1 MRRIE
6 LGVSSEIRPKSE
18 TFELLLKSCHV
29 KALPEKAVEILSRML
44 DLGMDPS
51 TTSIRHIQ
59 DAISIG
65 QVWDRKLRRKRD
77 DGVHGGR
84 RPDGPGAVRSGD
96 ERVSALTLADLRPA
110 DPVPQTMGRRT

>member
-1 MRRIE
+1 
-6 LGVSSEIRPKSE
+6 
-18 TFELLLKSCHV
+18 
-29 KALPEKAVEILSRML
+29 ML
-44 DLGMDPS
+44 DLGIDPS

-84 RPDGPGAVRSGD
+84 RPDGSGAVRPGD
-96 ERVSALTLADLRPA
+96 ERVSALTLADLRPT